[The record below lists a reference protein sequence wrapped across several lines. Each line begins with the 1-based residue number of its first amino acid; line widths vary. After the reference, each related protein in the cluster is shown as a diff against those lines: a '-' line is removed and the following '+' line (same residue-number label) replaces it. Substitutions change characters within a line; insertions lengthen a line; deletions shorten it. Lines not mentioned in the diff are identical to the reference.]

1 MAGVGMGNMLINVMG
16 MAVIFGFNGAI
27 ETLVSQAYGF
37 GKFKLCGVFLNRG
50 KSVVTAILIPII
62 VLFVYSD
69 KILIAIGQN
78 PDISIISK
86 HYVVTLIPGC
96 WAMAQFDALKKFL
109 SAQTKN

>member
-1 MAGVGMGNMLINVMG
+1 MIFVMLVQLTSIYYIGNLDDAVLMAGVGMGNMLINVMG

-37 GKFKLCGVFLNRG
+37 GKYKLCGVFLNRG

-69 KILIAIGQN
+69 KILIGIG
-78 PDISIISK
+78 
-86 HYVVTLIPGC
+86 
-96 WAMAQFDALKKFL
+96 
-109 SAQTKN
+109 